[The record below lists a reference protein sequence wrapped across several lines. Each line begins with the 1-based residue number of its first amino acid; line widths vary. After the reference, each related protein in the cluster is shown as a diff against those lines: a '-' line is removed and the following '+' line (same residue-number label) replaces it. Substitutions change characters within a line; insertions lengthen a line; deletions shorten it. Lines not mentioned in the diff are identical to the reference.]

1 MNSLMLPKVLLCL
14 GLDCQKRK
22 RKHTALIE
30 AVRECATV
38 EKVSCQ
44 KICKGPVAG
53 VYVDGRLEWFR
64 RLDGEKSRKRL
75 VEFLTKEQMH
85 TKLKKRR
92 VKKRS
97 GCLRT
102 KAPTLLIES
111 K

>member
-1 MNSLMLPKVLLCL
+1 MLPKVLLCL
-14 GLDCQKRK
+14 GSDCQKRK
-22 RKHTALIE
+22 RKHTALAE

-53 VYVDGRLEWFR
+53 IYVDRRLEWFR
-64 RLDGEKSRKRL
+64 RLDSKKSRKWL
-75 VEFLTKEQMH
+75 VEFLTQKQMH
-85 TKLKKRR
+85 KKLKKRR

-97 GCLRT
+97 GRLRT
-102 KAPTLLIES
+102 KAPLLLTES

>member
-1 MNSLMLPKVLLCL
+1 MQPKVLLCL
-14 GLDCQKRK
+14 GSDCQKRK
-22 RKHTALIE
+22 RKHSALAE
-30 AVRECATV
+30 AVRKCATI

-64 RLDGEKSRKRL
+64 RLESKKSRKRL
-75 VEFLTKEQMH
+75 VELLAKEHMH
-85 TKLKKRR
+85 KKLKKRR

-97 GCLRT
+97 GRLRM
-102 KAPTLLIES
+102 KAPILPTES